1 MNTRKELTQG
11 KAIANQ
17 TADAWDVEEIIS
29 HNGTPKDRNKMT
41 FMVKWL
47 GYEDPTIEPYSNRSL
62 FKTAA
67 MHKYLKN
74 NKLNTLIPAAYR

>member
-1 MNTRKELTQG
+1 
-11 KAIANQ
+11 
-17 TADAWDVEEIIS
+17 
-29 HNGTPKDRNKMT
+29 MT